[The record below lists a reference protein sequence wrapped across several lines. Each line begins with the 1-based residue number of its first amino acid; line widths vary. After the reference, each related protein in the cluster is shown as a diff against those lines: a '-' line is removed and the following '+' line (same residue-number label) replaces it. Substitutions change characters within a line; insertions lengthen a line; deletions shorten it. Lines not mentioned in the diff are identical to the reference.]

1 MILACHNIEKSFGDR
16 VIVREGSFHI
26 EEREKAALV
35 GINGAGK
42 STILKMI
49 MNEEPL
55 DGGDIILAKGKTIGY
70 LAQHQNLIPDGTI
83 YEEVRSAKA
92 DIIDMEQR
100 IRAIEL
106 EMKSLSGEALE
117 NRLDTYNRL
126 QSEFEARNGY
136 ACESEII
143 GVLKGLGFTED
154 DFGKKTATLSGGQKT
169 RVALGKLLLT
179 NPDILLLDEPTNH
192 LDLNSIAWLETYLIN
207 YRGAVFIVSHDRYF
221 LNRVVTKV
229 VEIENGEIRMYMGN
243 YKAHSEKKQ
252 QLRDAR
258 LKEYYNQQ
266 REIKHQQAVIDKLKS
281 FNREKSIRRAES
293 REKMLEKIKPVE
305 KPVEVNTEMHFSL
318 EPSCVSGNDV
328 LTVEHLS
335 KQFDGQVLFQDV
347 SFEIKRGEHV
357 AVIGDNGTGKTTLLK
372 ILNQVQTADS
382 GSFTLGAKVQIG
394 YYDQEHHVLHDEKT
408 IFEEI
413 SDAYPSLNNTQIR
426 NTLAAFQFTGDEVFK
441 EIRSL
446 SGGEKGRVSLAKLM
460 LSEANFL
467 ILDEPTN
474 HLDIASKEI
483 LEEALN
489 NYSGT
494 VLYVSHDRYFI
505 NSTASRILELVN
517 QTFVN
522 YIGNYDYYL
531 EKKEELTRAYTS
543 GSAPVSSA
551 AGGSSST
558 SSVSSPDSDAA
569 AAPGSKLSWQEQKE
583 QQAKERKRKNDLK
596 KTEDEISHLEDR
608 NAQID
613 HEMTL
618 EEVYSNS
625 VKCQELAEEHAANE
639 KRLEELYEMWEML
652 AE

>member
-1 MILACHNIEKSFGDR
+1 MILACHNLKKAFGER

-49 MNEEPL
+49 MNEEPS
-55 DGGDIILAKGKTIGY
+55 DGGEIILAKGKTIGY
-70 LAQHQNLIPDGTI
+70 LAQHQNMLPDGTI
-83 YEEVRSAKA
+83 YDELRSAKA
-92 DIIDMEQR
+92 DIFEMEQK
-100 IRAIEL
+100 IRSIEL
-106 EMKSLSGEALE
+106 ELKSLSGDELE

-136 ACESEII
+136 ACESEIT
-143 GVLKGLGFTED
+143 GVLKGLGFSED
-154 DFGKKTATLSGGQKT
+154 EFSKKTDTLSGGQKT

-207 YRGAVFIVSHDRYF
+207 YPGAVFIVSHDRYF

-229 VEIENGEIRMYMGN
+229 IEIENGEIRMYMGN
-243 YKAHSEKKQ
+243 YKAYSEKKQ

-305 KPVEVNTEMHFSL
+305 KPVEVNSEMHFSL

-335 KQFDGQVLFQDV
+335 KQFDGQVLFRDV
-347 SFEIKRGEHV
+347 SFEVKRGEHI
-357 AVIGDNGTGKTTLLK
+357 AIIGDNGTGKTTLLK
-372 ILNQVQTADS
+372 ILNQVQTADT
-382 GSFTLGAKVQIG
+382 GSFTLGAKVRIG
-394 YYDQEHHVLHDEKT
+394 YYDQEHHVLHDKKT
-408 IFEEI
+408 IFDEI
-413 SDAYPSLNNTQIR
+413 SDDYPMLNNTQIR

-441 EIRSL
+441 EIHSL

-531 EKKEELTRAYTS
+531 EKKDELTRAYASGTSS
-543 GSAPVSSA
+543 GSSSA
-551 AGGSSST
+551 ANSSGSGSISENR
-558 SSVSSPDSDAA
+558 AA
-569 AAPGSKLSWQEQKE
+569 DPGSKLSWQEQKE
-583 QQAKERKRKNDLK
+583 QQARERKRKNDLK
-596 KTEDEISHLEDR
+596 KTEEEISRLEER
-608 NAQID
+608 NSEID

-625 VKCQELAEEHAANE
+625 VKCQQLAEEHSANE
-639 KRLEELYEMWEML
+639 SRLEELYELWEEL

>member
-1 MILACHNIEKSFGDR
+1 MILACHNINKSFGDH
-16 VIVREGSFHI
+16 VIVRQGSFHI

-35 GINGAGK
+35 GVNGAGK

-49 MNEEPL
+49 IGEELP
-55 DGGDIILAKGKTIGY
+55 DGGDITLARGKTLGY
-70 LAQHQNLIPDGTI
+70 LAQHQDLLPGGTI
-83 YEEVRSAKA
+83 YEELKSARE
-92 DIIDMEQR
+92 DIFEMERR

-106 EMKSLSGEALE
+106 ELKSLTGRELE
-117 NRLDTYNRL
+117 ERLETYNRL
-126 QSEFEARNGY
+126 QSEFDARNGY
-136 ACESEII
+136 ACESEIV
-143 GVLKGLGFTED
+143 GVLKGLGFSEED
-154 DFGKKTATLSGGQKT
+154 FSKKTDTLSGGQKT
-169 RVALGKLLLT
+169 RVALGRLLLT
-179 NPDILLLDEPTNH
+179 TPDILLLDEPTNH

-207 YRGAVFIVSHDRYF
+207 YPGAVFIVSHDRYF

-229 VEIENGEIRMYMGN
+229 VEIENGEIRMYSGD
-243 YKAHSEKKQ
+243 YKAYSEKKQ

-258 LKEYYNQQ
+258 LKEYFNQQ
-266 REIKHQQAVIDKLKS
+266 REIRHQQAVIEKLRS

-293 REKMLEKIKPVE
+293 REKMLEKITPVE
-305 KPVEVNTEMHFSL
+305 KPADTASEMHFSL

-335 KQFDGQVLFQDV
+335 KQFDGQPLFTDV
-347 SFEIKRGEHV
+347 SFEIRRGEHV
-357 AVIGDNGTGKTTLLK
+357 AIIGDNGTGKTTLLK
-372 ILNQVQTADS
+372 ILNQVVPADS
-382 GSFTLGAKVQIG
+382 GTFTLGAKVKIG
-394 YYDQEHHVLHDEKT
+394 YYDQEHHVLHDDKT
-408 IFEEI
+408 IFDEI

-426 NTLAAFQFTGDEVFK
+426 NTLAAFQFTGDEVFQ

-494 VLYVSHDRYFI
+494 LLYVSHDRYFI

-517 QTFVN
+517 RTFVN

-531 EKKEELTRAYTS
+531 EKKEELTRACA
-543 GSAPVSSA
+543 SAPA
-551 AGGSSST
+551 AGAAASSSPA
-558 SSVSSPDSDAA
+558 SSDTGAKD
-569 AAPGSKLSWQEQKE
+569 PGSRLSWQEQKE
-583 QQAKERKRKNDLK
+583 QQARERKRKNELK
-596 KTEDEISHLEDR
+596 KTEEEISRLEER

-613 HEMTL
+613 HDMTL

-625 VKCQELAEEHAANE
+625 VRCQELASEHAENE
-639 KRLEELYEMWEML
+639 EKLAELYELWEML

>member
-16 VIVREGSFHI
+16 VIVHEGSFHI

-55 DGGDIILAKGKTIGY
+55 DAGDIILAKGKTIGY
-70 LAQHQNLIPDGTI
+70 LAQHQNMIPDGTI

-92 DIIDMEQR
+92 DIIEMEQR
-100 IRAIEL
+100 IRSIEL
-106 EMKSLSGEALE
+106 ELKSLSGEELE
-117 NRLDTYNRL
+117 SRLDTYNRL

-136 ACESEII
+136 ACESEIV
-143 GVLKGLGFTED
+143 GVLKGLGFAEED
-154 DFGKKTATLSGGQKT
+154 FSKKTDTLSGGQKT

-207 YRGAVFIVSHDRYF
+207 YPGAVFIVSHDRYF

-243 YKAHSEKKQ
+243 YKAYSEKKQ

-266 REIKHQQAVIDKLKS
+266 REIKHQQAVIEKLKS

-305 KPVEVNTEMHFSL
+305 KPVEVNTEMHFTL

-335 KQFDGQVLFQDV
+335 KQFDGQVLFRDV
-347 SFEIKRGEHV
+347 NFEIKRGEHV

-372 ILNQVQTADS
+372 ILNQVQNADT

-413 SDAYPSLNNTQIR
+413 SDAYPTLNNTQIR

-531 EKKEELTRAYTS
+531 EKKEELTRAYAS
-543 GSAPVSSA
+543 GSIPDSSA
-551 AGGSSST
+551 AGGNT
-558 SSVSSPDSDAA
+558 SASPASLQNSAGTA
-569 AAPGSKLSWQEQKE
+569 SPGSRLSWQEQKE

-596 KTEDEISHLEDR
+596 KTEEEISRLEDR

-625 VKCQELAEEHAANE
+625 VKCQELAEEHTANE
-639 KRLEELYEMWEML
+639 KRLEELYEMWETL

>member
-1 MILACHNIEKSFGDR
+1 
-16 VIVREGSFHI
+16 
-26 EEREKAALV
+26 
-35 GINGAGK
+35 
-42 STILKMI
+42 

-70 LAQHQNLIPDGTI
+70 LAQHQNMIPDGTI

-92 DIIDMEQR
+92 DIIKMEQR
-100 IRAIEL
+100 IRSIEL
-106 EMKSLSGEALE
+106 ELKSLSGEELE
-117 NRLDTYNRL
+117 SRLDTYNRL

-136 ACESEII
+136 ACESEIV
-143 GVLKGLGFTED
+143 GVLKGLGFAEED
-154 DFGKKTATLSGGQKT
+154 FSKKTDTLSGGQKT

-207 YRGAVFIVSHDRYF
+207 YPGAVFIVSHDRYF

-243 YKAHSEKKQ
+243 YKAYSEKKQ

-305 KPVEVNTEMHFSL
+305 KPVEVNTEMHFTL

-335 KQFDGQVLFQDV
+335 KQFDGQVLFRDV
-347 SFEIKRGEHV
+347 NFEIKRGEHV

-372 ILNQVQTADS
+372 ILNQVQNADT

-413 SDAYPSLNNTQIR
+413 SDAYPTLNNTQIR

-531 EKKEELTRAYTS
+531 EKKEELTRAYAS
-543 GSAPVSSA
+543 GSIPDSSA
-551 AGGSSST
+551 AGGNT
-558 SSVSSPDSDAA
+558 SASPASLQNSAGTA
-569 AAPGSKLSWQEQKE
+569 SPGSKLSWQEQKE

-596 KTEDEISHLEDR
+596 KTEEEISRLEDR

-625 VKCQELAEEHAANE
+625 VKCQELAEEHTANE
-639 KRLEELYEMWEML
+639 KRLEELYEMWETL